1 MKLFKLLAVVAL
13 TAFSVNAFAQTN
25 VAKKGIKITK
35 ITGTVNIIKDGKV
48 IQTLK
53 PGDAIPE
60 ITDNKVTFAV
70 VNGTVEVEVGGK
82 TVSAATGSN
91 FSVTTSNGQTNVAVA
106 AGTPVAVKTESGSN
120 VVLTSNSEVKMV
132 NTNGTVA
139 ISMEKGTAVMTDA
152 SGGQTRTVQAGQT
165 VTVPSATTVTAAAPA
180 PVAPVEEAANETAD
194 EAVIAP
200 VVVEPPANTII
211 PTETL
216 QDAEEVLESPEVSAS
231 NP

>member
-60 ITDNKVTFAV
+60 ITDSKVTFAV
-70 VNGTVEVEVGGK
+70 VNGTVEVEAGGK

-91 FSVTTSNGQTNVAVA
+91 FSVSSSNGQTNVAVA

-165 VTVPSATTVTAAAPA
+165 VTVPSASTVTAAATPA
-180 PVAPVEEAANETAD
+180 PAPVEEAANETND
-194 EAVIAP
+194 EAIAP
-200 VVVEPPANTII
+200 VVVEPPATTVI
-211 PTETL
+211 PTETVL
-216 QDAEEVLESPEVSAS
+216 QSEEVSGS

>member
-1 MKLFKLLAVVAL
+1 MKLFKLLAIVAL

-25 VAKKGIKITK
+25 MAKKGIRITK
-35 ITGTVNIIKDGKV
+35 ITGTVNIMKDGQV

-60 ITDNKVTFAV
+60 ITDSKVSFSV
-70 VNGTVEVEVGGK
+70 VNGTMEVEVGGK

-106 AGTPVAVKTESGSN
+106 AGTPVAVKTENGNN

-139 ISMEKGTAVMTDA
+139 ISMEKGTAVMTNA
-152 SGGQTRTVQAGQT
+152 SGGQTQTVQAGQT
-165 VTVPSATTVTAAAPA
+165 VEITSAPA
-180 PVAPVEEAANETAD
+180 PAVTTAQAPAEEVANETTDA
-194 EAVIAP
+194 EAIEP
-200 VVVEPPANTII
+200 VVVEPPATTII
-211 PTETL
+211 PTET
-216 QDAEEVLESPEVSAS
+216 VLESAEVSGS

>member
-91 FSVTTSNGQTNVAVA
+91 FSVSSSNGQTNVAVA

-152 SGGQTRTVQAGQT
+152 SGGQTRPVQAGQT
-165 VTVPSATTVTAAAPA
+165 VTVPSASTVTAAATPA
-180 PVAPVEEAANETAD
+180 PAPVEEAANETND
-194 EAVIAP
+194 EAIAP
-200 VVVEPPANTII
+200 VVVEPPATTII
-211 PTETL
+211 PTETVL
-216 QDAEEVLESPEVSAS
+216 QSEEVSAS

>member
-60 ITDNKVTFAV
+60 ITDSKVTFAV
-70 VNGTVEVEVGGK
+70 VNGTVEVEAGGK

-165 VTVPSATTVTAAAPA
+165 VTVPSASTVTAAATPA
-180 PVAPVEEAANETAD
+180 PAPVEEAANETND
-194 EAVIAP
+194 EAIAP
-200 VVVEPPANTII
+200 VVVEPPATTVI
-211 PTETL
+211 PTETVL
-216 QDAEEVLESPEVSAS
+216 QSEEVSGS